1 MLDALRPVLSL
12 TIVIPALFL
21 AYVPVQ
27 SYLRQPVARLLRW
40 LLPLMLALTIGG
52 GLLCLSAASAY
63 RTGAGADYARG
74 VGDLYPD
81 AAYLPVEVRND
92 CPIGLRGIRLP
103 GQPGPR
109 V

>member
-52 GLLCLSAASAY
+52 GLLCYRLRLPAAPALALITLIASA
-63 RTGAGADYARG
+63 
-74 VGDLYPD
+74 
-81 AAYLPVEVRND
+81 
-92 CPIGLRGIRLP
+92 I
-103 GQPGPR
+103 
-109 V
+109 

>member
-52 GLLCLSAASAY
+52 GLLC
-63 RTGAGADYARG
+63 
-74 VGDLYPD
+74 
-81 AAYLPVEVRND
+81 
-92 CPIGLRGIRLP
+92 
-103 GQPGPR
+103 
-109 V
+109 